1 MVCHPWMV
9 IQTDP
14 RSTKI
19 DFLVENTWSVSRVR
33 LRHVEAIGILSTGNY
48 CASTNFSICQRQ
60 IVIRNPFLV
69 AADWRLYKTNITT
82 CKEGGLLLVILC
94 ASQVVHS
101 GNWRSKSD
109 FQSYWHCQPPRF
121 EWSRAVRRLR
131 RKEEGMHDEHV
142 NLCKFFRYSVHDIHV
157 EIYMVHQYLSLYCI
171 YSASC
176 QGRTRSP
183 GHLHVYPGSFQPKTI
198 YHFWLHLSWWI
209 WGFGLNSISCGVY
222 PLRKQRVNMEGKG
235 HYRNHRMFMENTC
248 PFVVEHQCDTLN
260 RHRAS

>member
-1 MVCHPWMV
+1 
-9 IQTDP
+9 
-14 RSTKI
+14 
-19 DFLVENTWSVSRVR
+19 
-33 LRHVEAIGILSTGNY
+33 
-48 CASTNFSICQRQ
+48 
-60 IVIRNPFLV
+60 
-69 AADWRLYKTNITT
+69 
-82 CKEGGLLLVILC
+82 LLLVILR

-142 NLCKFFRYSVHDIHV
+142 NLCKFFRNSVHDINV

-198 YHFWLHLSWWI
+198 YHFWLHFKLMNLRFWAQLNFMWCLSI
-209 WGFGLNSISCGVY
+209 EETKGEYG
-222 PLRKQRVNMEGKG
+222 GKG
-235 HYRNHRMFMENTC
+235 
-248 PFVVEHQCDTLN
+248 TL
-260 RHRAS
+260 